1 MKLLIIRFSSFG
13 DLVQTSAVLKSLKKQ
28 RPDLEIHWLV
38 RSDMKGVI
46 EQRPEVSKI
55 WSLDRTTGITGVLQ
69 MAEELKKE
77 KFNFLYDAHASM
89 RSNLISFLLRL
100 SDPTIYFSK
109 RSKQR
114 FNRLLL
120 FKFGVNNFQ
129 KPYKSMMTYWEPLK
143 ELLHLNGDPEILETS
158 RPTFNFDFTD
168 AILLAP
174 SAAWEMK
181 RWPLE
186 NFKKLIKLLPSHKFI
201 VLGGKGD
208 TFCQELEDLDSSRV
222 KNLAGKLSL
231 KESSQLVAHGKL
243 LISADTGLI
252 HVADVYGAN
261 GIMLYGPTAFGGT
274 TFPQISTL
282 KTNLNCMP
290 CTKDGRGK
298 CIQDIYQKCML
309 EITPEMVAKEVER
322 KLATLD

>member
-28 RPDLEIHWLV
+28 RPSLEIHWLV
-38 RSDMKGVI
+38 RSDMKGII

-55 WSLDRTTGITGVLQ
+55 WSLDRTTGISGVLEMTAQ
-69 MAEELKKE
+69 LKKE
-77 KFNFLYDAHASM
+77 KFDYLYDAHASM
-89 RSNLISFLLRL
+89 RSNIISFLLRL

-120 FKFGVNNFQ
+120 FKFGINNFQ
-129 KPYKSMMTYWEPLK
+129 KPYQSMMTYWNPLK
-143 ELLHLNGDPEILETS
+143 TLLDLQGEPEILDSNKPSLE
-158 RPTFNFDFTD
+158 FDYSD

-186 NFKKLIKLLPSHKFI
+186 NFKKLIKLLPDKKFI
-201 VLGGKGD
+201 ILGGKGD
-208 TFCQELEDLDSSRV
+208 RFCQELEDLDSSRV

-274 TFPQISTL
+274 TFPQITIL
-282 KTNLNCMP
+282 KTSLSCMP

-298 CIQDIYQKCML
+298 CIQDTYQKCML
-309 EITPEMVAKEVER
+309 EITPEMVAAEVKR